1 MAQRIRQSPDPD
13 ASEPRLEPQP
23 PGPAVAEAGPEQI
36 GRLLRRAREGYG
48 QDLVA
53 VAAQLRI
60 RAIYLD
66 AIEKGRF
73 EDLPGKTYALGFV
86 RSYAEYLGL
95 DGADL
100 VRRFRDEAAGLHA
113 QTQLVFPALAE
124 EGRLPRGLILLLSAA
139 LALFAYGGWYYFSN
153 REPGVAEMVP
163 QVPERLA
170 GEISPTEAAPTP
182 AADPATIEPPPPTAT
197 AEAPEGA
204 EPGPVEPPPPA
215 TEIAAGDSVPPI
227 EEPADETT
235 PTESTVPADF
245 ADGSPAEPT
254 DAAAAATPSA
264 VAAAIPA
271 APVGAVSEGMEQAL
285 GATNVDSRIVVRAR
299 LESWVQISDAGNA
312 PLFTR
317 VLRAGDS
324 YQVPNQAGLTLSTG
338 NAGGLE
344 ISVDGATAPALGP
357 VGVVRRGIPLDPD
370 RLRDGTA
377 AAP

>member
-1 MAQRIRQSPDPD
+1 MAQRIRQSPDPN

-23 PGPAVAEAGPEQI
+23 PGLAVAEAGPEQI

-73 EDLPGKTYALGFV
+73 EDLPGTTYALGFV

-113 QTQLVFPALAE
+113 QTQLVFPAMAE

-139 LALFAYGGWYYFSN
+139 LALFAYGGWYYLSN
-153 REPGVAEMVP
+153 RDPGVAEMVP
-163 QVPERLA
+163 QVPEQLA
-170 GEISPTEAAPTP
+170 GEISSTEVPP
-182 AADPATIEPPPPTAT
+182 PPSADPATLEPPPTAT
-197 AEAPEGA
+197 AEAPVVV
-204 EPGPVEPPPPA
+204 EPGPVQPPPQTA
-215 TEIAAGDSVPPI
+215 EIAAGDTVPPL
-227 EEPADETT
+227 EEPADET
-235 PTESTVPADF
+235 PPLESTVPADF

-254 DAAAAATPSA
+254 DAAAAAMPSA

-271 APVGAVSEGMEQAL
+271 APDEAVSGGMEQAF

-299 LESWVQISDAGNA
+299 LESWVQVSDAGNT

-357 VGVVRRGIPLDPD
+357 VGVVRRGVPLDPD

-377 AAP
+377 ASP

>member
-13 ASEPRLEPQP
+13 ASGPRLGPQP
-23 PGPAVAEAGPEQI
+23 PEPAVAEAGPEQI

-53 VAAQLRI
+53 VAAHLRI

-73 EDLPGKTYALGFV
+73 EDLPGRTYALGFV

-113 QTQLVFPALAE
+113 QTQLVFPAMAA

-139 LALFAYGGWYYFSN
+139 LALFAYGGWYYMSN
-153 REPGVAEMVP
+153 RQPGVAEIVP
-163 QVPERLA
+163 QVPEQLA
-170 GEISPTEAAPTP
+170 GEILPAEA
-182 AADPATIEPPPPTAT
+182 PPPPAAT
-197 AEAPEGA
+197 AEAPAGA
-204 EPGPVEPPPPA
+204 EPGPVETPPQA
-215 TEIAAGDSVPPI
+215 AEIAAADTVPPL

-235 PTESTVPADF
+235 PPEATVPADF
-245 ADGSPAEPT
+245 ADGSPPEPA
-254 DAAAAATPSA
+254 DAATSETAAPAA
-264 VAAAIPA
+264 VATAIPA
-271 APVGAVSEGMEQAL
+271 APDEAASGGMEQAF
-285 GATNVDSRIVVRAR
+285 GATNADSRIVVRAR

-312 PLFTR
+312 SLFTR

-324 YQVPNQAGLTLSTG
+324 YQVPNQPGLTLATG

-344 ISVDGATAPALGP
+344 ISVDGQTAPALGP
-357 VGVVRRGIPLDPD
+357 VGVVRRGVPLDPD
-370 RLRDGTA
+370 KLRDGTA
-377 AAP
+377 ASP